1 MRKKE
6 VEALQVLK
14 LITQKLT
21 IKDVVPENKLSEEV
35 KNELHKIKIEKTI
48 DRENLYYKTNKYT
61 FNFQNFWTISTFG
74 RDIYNGAI
82 TINKL
87 MKITVIY

>member
-14 LITQKLT
+14 PITQKLT
-21 IKDVVPENKLSEEV
+21 IKDVVPEDKLSEEV

-61 FNFQNFWTISTFG
+61 FNFQNF
-74 RDIYNGAI
+74 
-82 TINKL
+82 
-87 MKITVIY
+87 

>member
-61 FNFQNFWTISTFG
+61 FNFQNF
-74 RDIYNGAI
+74 
-82 TINKL
+82 
-87 MKITVIY
+87 

>member
-14 LITQKLT
+14 LIAQKLT

-48 DRENLYYKTNKYT
+48 D
-61 FNFQNFWTISTFG
+61 
-74 RDIYNGAI
+74 
-82 TINKL
+82 
-87 MKITVIY
+87 

>member
-48 DRENLYYKTNKYT
+48 DWENLYYKTNKYT
-61 FNFQNFWTISTFG
+61 FNFQNFCTISTFG

>member
-48 DRENLYYKTNKYT
+48 DWENLYYKTNKYT
-61 FNFQNFWTISTFG
+61 FNFQNFWTISIFG

>member
-48 DRENLYYKTNKYT
+48 DWENLYYKTNKYT
-61 FNFQNFWTISTFG
+61 FNFQNFWTISTFD

>member
-14 LITQKLT
+14 PITQKLT
-21 IKDVVPENKLSEEV
+21 IKDVVPEDKLSEEV
-35 KNELHKIKIEKTI
+35 KNELHKIKIEKTV

-61 FNFQNFWTISTFG
+61 FNFQNF
-74 RDIYNGAI
+74 
-82 TINKL
+82 
-87 MKITVIY
+87 

>member
-14 LITQKLT
+14 LVTQKLT

-48 DRENLYYKTNKYT
+48 DWENLYYKTNKYT
-61 FNFQNFWTISTFG
+61 FNFQNFWTISTFD

>member
-14 LITQKLT
+14 PITQKLT

-35 KNELHKIKIEKTI
+35 KNELHKIKIEKTV

-61 FNFQNFWTISTFG
+61 FNFQNF
-74 RDIYNGAI
+74 
-82 TINKL
+82 
-87 MKITVIY
+87 